1 MRKIL
6 PVIVLI
12 LSLKLS
18 FGQFPGNSYP
28 TNVGRTNTA
37 EGSINTVAP
46 ENWIPDT
53 VPLRIVRFYRDE
65 LGFYV
70 PQKVDTNTYHFELLR
85 PAEHYNDVWLGNL
98 SYAWYPNDFEKRM
111 TYQYRD
117 FYFLNG
123 FMDKIYSP
131 SNIFFF
137 RTNRP
142 YTDLYY
148 TSSPKISEQQII
160 NTIHTQNVN
169 FYTNFGL
176 IFNTYTSLEP
186 VTSDNSA
193 VSTLVFWIATDKP
206 RYKYNFTAFLNSIKL
221 LENGGM
227 IDNTSYFNPESPQY
241 YLTNGVRTKI
251 GFRGLSFT
259 PEYLLKSFGNE
270 KKLSVQANLLF
281 ARHTHSYF
289 DPSPR
294 RHLSYY
300 EHYFIDS
307 TQVFD
312 SVGYDLSKIEA
323 NVKYSASK
331 LRYVLGAGDDLQSF
345 YYFIDYIF
353 RPRGI
358 LSSNFYVH
366 SGVEGRLG
374 KSVSY
379 SVSGRFYFYGRR
391 AWDYRANARLSY
403 AKAKSRAGVA
413 VCVEN
418 RTPNFFQMIYSGN
431 VAQWYNLLFSKEF
444 LWSNKVYFSVPSI
457 KFYVDL
463 QYWLVKNY
471 IHFVDREPYQEP
483 GLGHVFVAHLRKD
496 THLGFIHFDNSLTL
510 QYSPQNQIF
519 NLPLA
524 MVYSSLWFK
533 FFMFKH
539 ALGVNTGVDVYY
551 NSGFKQYQYD
561 PSVMAFYFSADA
573 PIVGQFPIANLFIN
587 FKVKRADIFI
597 KFDYVDYLLNKNLF
611 YAPAK
616 HYHYPQLFF
625 RYGAR
630 WWFKN

>member
-1 MRKIL
+1 MKKFL
-6 PVIVLI
+6 PVILLVLA
-12 LSLKLS
+12 LQAT
-18 FGQFPGNSYP
+18 FAQFPGNNYP
-28 TNVGRTNTA
+28 TNVGATNTS
-37 EGSINTVAP
+37 GTQTHLNAP

-53 VPLRIVRFYRDE
+53 VPLRILRYYRDE
-65 LGFYV
+65 LGFYS

-111 TYQYRD
+111 TYQYQD

-123 FMDKIYSP
+123 FLDKIYVP
-131 SNIFFF
+131 SNNFFF

-186 VTSDNSA
+186 VTNDNSA
-193 VSTLVFWIATDKP
+193 VSTLVFWLATDKP
-206 RYKYNFTAFLNSIKL
+206 RYRYNFTAFLNSIKL

-251 GFRGLSFT
+251 GFRGLSFS
-259 PEYLLKSFGNE
+259 PEYLLKTLSGQR
-270 KKLSVQANLLF
+270 KLSIQGDFLF
-281 ARHTHSYF
+281 ARHTHSYV

-294 RHLSYY
+294 SHPTYY
-300 EHYFIDS
+300 QHYFIDS

-312 SVGYDLSKIEA
+312 SVGYDLTKLEL
-323 NVKYSASK
+323 NLKYSTQK
-331 LRYVLGAGDDLQSF
+331 WHYVVGIGDKLQSF

-353 RPRGI
+353 RPKGI
-358 LSSNFYVH
+358 LSSNFYVK
-366 SGVEGRLG
+366 SGLAGKVAKRLNF
-374 KSVSY
+374 KLY
-379 SVSGRFYFYGRR
+379 DEFYLYGRR
-391 AWDYRANARLSY
+391 ANDFSVKTDLSY
-403 AKAKSRAGVA
+403 STARSKAGILVN
-413 VCVEN
+413 VEN
-418 RTPNFFQMIYSGN
+418 RTPSFFQMVYSGN
-431 VAQWYNLLFSKEF
+431 VAQWYNLLFKKEF
-444 LWSNKVYFSVPSI
+444 LWSNKLYLSVPSI
-457 KFYVDL
+457 KFYVDF
-463 QYWLVKNY
+463 QYWMVKNY
-471 IHFVDREPYQEP
+471 IHFVDSRPYQEQVT
-483 GLGHVFVAHLRKD
+483 GHVFNLHLRKD
-496 THLGFIHFDNSLTL
+496 TRLGFIHFDNSLTL

-533 FFMFKH
+533 FFMFKR
-539 ALGVNTGVDVYY
+539 ALGINTGVDVYY
-551 NSGFKQYQYD
+551 NSGFKQYQYS
-561 PSVMAFYFSADA
+561 PSVMAFYFSEDA
-573 PIVGQFPIANLFIN
+573 QMVGQFPIANVFIN

-611 YAPAK
+611 YAPAM